1 MSLSR
6 RRAAAERTLPG
17 GHAMCAK
24 TCIIVQ
30 VGDGFWEKVHYSAVF
45 EGGKNTE
52 NALSAEIAETWRADF
67 RESRD

>member
-1 MSLSR
+1 
-6 RRAAAERTLPG
+6 
-17 GHAMCAK
+17 MCAK